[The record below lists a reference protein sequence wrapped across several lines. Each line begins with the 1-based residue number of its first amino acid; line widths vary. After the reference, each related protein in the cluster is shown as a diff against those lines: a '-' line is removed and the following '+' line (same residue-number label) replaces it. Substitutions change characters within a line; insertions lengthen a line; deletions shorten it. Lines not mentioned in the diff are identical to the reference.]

1 MNKKQRKEYNKDV
14 YQKRV
19 LAKKRI
25 EKYLSTHKVNK
36 SKCLVLF
43 NQMTNRIN
51 KLKKGENIAIQI
63 PKGSYVSKVANI
75 NKKTGK
81 VSFNVRIVLNSKSIK
96 LK

>member
-1 MNKKQRKEYNKDV
+1 MNKKQRKEYNKDY

-19 LAKKRI
+19 LAKERI

-43 NQMTNRIN
+43 NQVTNRIN
-51 KLKKGENIAIQI
+51 KLKKGEKIYIQI
-63 PKGSYVSKVANI
+63 PKGSYVSKINSI

-81 VSFNVRIVLNSKSIK
+81 ISFTTRIVLKSNSIY